1 MAGRRVLLRTGN
13 NTYGEDVRTELVKMR
28 NSSERSSFILMR
40 RIHPVIVK
48 NYPIAPEKPVELK
61 DMVNELGTYGTLI
74 A

>member
-1 MAGRRVLLRTGN
+1 MAYQGMLLRTGN

-28 NSSERSSFILMR
+28 HSPERSSFILMR

-48 NYPIAPEKPVELK
+48 NYPVAPEKPVELK
-61 DMVNELGTYGTLI
+61 NMVNELGTYGTLI